1 MTMPPTHKV
10 THSELESFLQNPLQI
25 VGLQFILDPEDDDGT
40 FYEVVELR
48 FLKGGER
55 RFVVQYGDFE
65 MVDDMEEEEFVMM
78 LKDSVLLENVQVEGQ
93 Q

>member
-1 MTMPPTHKV
+1 MPPTHQV

-25 VGLQFILDPEDDDGT
+25 VGLQFILEPENEDGM
-40 FYEVVELR
+40 FYEVIELR

-65 MVDDMEEEEFVMM
+65 MVDDMEEEGFLKM
-78 LKDSVLLENVQVEGQ
+78 LEDSVLLEKVEGHVST
-93 Q
+93 